1 MPTSVKALRLP
12 RCLSDSL
19 PTHKSAICRC
29 TMHGA
34 AATPPELS
42 ARERARGSMRTSA
55 LNGSSARLGRL
66 LLSRTLLRLLREVF
80 LAFFVRRL
88 VRRPGFLLRV
98 NFSLPLC
105 CAFLSCSF
113 SFLCSLLCR
122 PAGRRAEVASP
133 PKRTVRS
140 PRSILGRGHRVAV
153 RSERTCR
160 HKCECTREQCSDRPV
175 HAVTPKRRIAK
186 CRPMTRKPYAVAIGR
201 SRWLS
206 MSAAIVSILAL
217 L

>member
-1 MPTSVKALRLP
+1 
-12 RCLSDSL
+12 
-19 PTHKSAICRC
+19 
-29 TMHGA
+29 MHGA
-34 AATPPELS
+34 AATPLELS

-55 LNGSSARLGRL
+55 LNGSGARLGRV

-175 HAVTPKRRIAK
+175 HAVTPKAADCEMPPDDSETVRRRDWTVKVAVHVGSDSFNT
-186 CRPMTRKPYAVAIGR
+186 RPSVKNSFSQSTTCAC
-201 SRWLS
+201 L
-206 MSAAIVSILAL
+206 
-217 L
+217 